1 MSRWSGQ
8 PSIKGSTE
16 AVRMALLTLNTI
28 GITFVWGVEQ
38 TYCTPYLLSLGLT
51 KSKTSLVW
59 IAGPLSGLIVQP
71 IVGAL
76 ADESTSRW
84 GRRRPF
90 IVVGSILS
98 ALCLLTLGFTKEIIG
113 FFIPDEKVA
122 QTFTISTAVL
132 SIYAVDFS
140 INAVMSAARSLVVD
154 TLPIEKQQTGSA
166 WGSRMSA
173 IGHGIAYATGAI
185 DLPSLLGTSLGD
197 TQFKQLTVIAAFGL
211 VFTCGVTS
219 WAVTERI
226 LIAARHD
233 PRKEDGGF
241 KVISQ
246 IWSTIVNL
254 PPRIRAICMAQ
265 FWAWIGWFPFLFYS
279 TTWIGETYFRYDTPN
294 EAKDSGDALGEI
306 GRVGSEA
313 FIIYSCITFLGSW
326 ILPVIIRSPD
336 DESYTQR
343 PPQRLRGIA
352 EKFNKYKPDLLSAWM
367 CAHATFAGA
376 MLFAPF
382 ATSFRFATILV
393 CLCGLPW
400 NIASWAPSAFLGVE
414 VNKLS
419 GATRSNAPYR
429 RLSHDS
435 NMELEDMNGLTS
447 PSSILDPDDSHAAP
461 KSNPAGQLSGV
472 YFGILNIYTT
482 IPQFI
487 GTIISTIVFS
497 ILEPGKSPELA
508 HGAQPEEHHNTDGP
522 NAIAVCLFIGACSA
536 VVAIFATG
544 KLRYLLE
551 GHYVTASSSLEHRW
565 APVVPSKRRSLR
577 AKLAARSNS
586 EPYAPRKAPRPDATE
601 TSDSFINSKKDKR
614 IIKHSSF
621 VSRIEKANKKPTK
634 RRRPGKKLVTNLDSL
649 AKALPDLL
657 ADGETEE
664 GLRQLRE
671 GKIRH
676 KSLKTRKGALKK
688 KEKIVKGEV
697 ERFGVSLAR
706 LSAVTEQSMDVG
718 QSGSGEK
725 DAAAEGQV
733 SAPAPT
739 STANRWAALRGFISA
754 TMEQNPAFV
763 AKRDGK

>member
-1 MSRWSGQ
+1 MSRWAGQ

-76 ADESTSRW
+76 ADESTSKW

-90 IVVGSILS
+90 IVLGSILS
-98 ALCLLTLGFTKEIIG
+98 AFCLLTLGFTKEIVE
-113 FFIPDEKVA
+113 FFVPDHPA
-122 QTFTISTAVL
+122 TQTVTISTAVL
-132 SIYAVDFS
+132 AIYAVDFS

-185 DLPSLLGTSLGD
+185 DLPSILGTSLGE
-197 TQFKQLTVIAAFGL
+197 TQFKQLTVIAALGL

-226 LIAARHD
+226 LIAPRHD

-241 KVISQ
+241 KVVSQ
-246 IWSTIVNL
+246 IWSTIVHL

-279 TTWIGETYFRYDTPN
+279 TTWIGETYFRYDVVR

-313 FIIYSCITFLGSW
+313 FIIYSVITFLGSW
-326 ILPVIIRSPD
+326 ILPMVIKSPD

-343 PPQRLRGIA
+343 PPEALRGVV
-352 EKFNKYKPDLLSAWM
+352 ENLNKYKPELLTAWM
-367 CAHATFAGA
+367 WGHATFAGA
-376 MLFAPF
+376 MMFAPF
-382 ATSFRFATILV
+382 AKSFRFATFLV

-419 GATRSNAPYR
+419 GATGPNASYR
-429 RLSHDS
+429 RLSHPS
-435 NMELEDMNGLTS
+435 PIEMEELNG
-447 PSSILDPDDSHAAP
+447 SILDPDDSRSGS
-461 KSNPAGQLSGV
+461 KSNPTGQLSGV

-487 GTIISTIVFS
+487 GTILSTVIFS

-508 HGAQPEEHHNTDGP
+508 HNAHPNEHHGTDGP
-522 NAIAVCLFIGACSA
+522 NAISVCLFIGACSA
-536 VVAIFATG
+536 VMAIFATR
-544 KLRYLLE
+544 KLKYL
-551 GHYVTASSSLEHRW
+551 
-565 APVVPSKRRSLR
+565 
-577 AKLAARSNS
+577 
-586 EPYAPRKAPRPDATE
+586 
-601 TSDSFINSKKDKR
+601 
-614 IIKHSSF
+614 
-621 VSRIEKANKKPTK
+621 
-634 RRRPGKKLVTNLDSL
+634 
-649 AKALPDLL
+649 
-657 ADGETEE
+657 
-664 GLRQLRE
+664 
-671 GKIRH
+671 
-676 KSLKTRKGALKK
+676 
-688 KEKIVKGEV
+688 
-697 ERFGVSLAR
+697 
-706 LSAVTEQSMDVG
+706 
-718 QSGSGEK
+718 
-725 DAAAEGQV
+725 
-733 SAPAPT
+733 
-739 STANRWAALRGFISA
+739 
-754 TMEQNPAFV
+754 
-763 AKRDGK
+763 

>member
-1 MSRWSGQ
+1 MSRWAGQ

-16 AVRMALLTLNTI
+16 AMRMALLTLNTI

-76 ADESTSRW
+76 ADESTSKW

-90 IVVGSILS
+90 IVLGSILS
-98 ALCLLTLGFTKEIIG
+98 AFCLLTLGFTKEIVE
-113 FFIPDEKVA
+113 FFVPEHPA
-122 QTFTISTAVL
+122 TQTVTISTAVMA
-132 SIYAVDFS
+132 IYAVDFS

-197 TQFKQLTVIAAFGL
+197 TQFKQLTVIAALGL

-226 LIAARHD
+226 LIAPRHD
-233 PRKEDGGF
+233 PRKEEGGF

-246 IWSTIVNL
+246 IWFTIVNL

-279 TTWIGETYFRYDTPN
+279 TTWIGETYFRYDVARD
-294 EAKDSGDALGEI
+294 AKDSGDALGEI

-313 FIIYSCITFLGSW
+313 FIIYSVITFLGSW
-326 ILPVIIRSPD
+326 ILPMIIKSPD

-343 PPQRLRGIA
+343 PPEALRGIV
-352 EKFNKYKPDLLSAWM
+352 ENLNKYKPELLTAWM
-367 CAHATFAGA
+367 WGHATFAGA

-382 ATSFRFATILV
+382 ARSFRFATFLV

-419 GATRSNAPYR
+419 GAAGPNASYR
-429 RLSHDS
+429 RLSHS
-435 NMELEDMNGLTS
+435 STVEMEEING
-447 PSSILDPDDSHAAP
+447 SILDPEDSRSGS
-461 KSNPAGQLSGV
+461 KSNTTGQLSGV

-487 GTIISTIVFS
+487 GTILSTIIFS

-508 HGAQPEEHHNTDGP
+508 HNAHPNEHHGTDGP

-536 VVAIFATG
+536 VVAIFATR
-544 KLRYLLE
+544 KLKYL
-551 GHYVTASSSLEHRW
+551 
-565 APVVPSKRRSLR
+565 
-577 AKLAARSNS
+577 
-586 EPYAPRKAPRPDATE
+586 
-601 TSDSFINSKKDKR
+601 
-614 IIKHSSF
+614 
-621 VSRIEKANKKPTK
+621 
-634 RRRPGKKLVTNLDSL
+634 
-649 AKALPDLL
+649 
-657 ADGETEE
+657 
-664 GLRQLRE
+664 
-671 GKIRH
+671 
-676 KSLKTRKGALKK
+676 
-688 KEKIVKGEV
+688 
-697 ERFGVSLAR
+697 
-706 LSAVTEQSMDVG
+706 
-718 QSGSGEK
+718 
-725 DAAAEGQV
+725 
-733 SAPAPT
+733 
-739 STANRWAALRGFISA
+739 
-754 TMEQNPAFV
+754 
-763 AKRDGK
+763 

>member
-1 MSRWSGQ
+1 MSRWAGQ

-76 ADESTSRW
+76 ADESTSKW

-90 IVVGSILS
+90 IVIGSILS
-98 ALCLLTLGFTKEIIG
+98 AFCLLTLGFTKEIVE
-113 FFIPDEKVA
+113 FFVPNHHTT
-122 QTFTISTAVL
+122 QTVTISTAVL
-132 SIYAVDFS
+132 AIYAVDFS

-173 IGHGIAYATGAI
+173 IGHGIAYATGAV
-185 DLPSLLGTSLGD
+185 DLPSILGTSLGD
-197 TQFKQLTVIAAFGL
+197 TQFKQLTVIAALGL

-226 LIAARHD
+226 LIAPRHD
-233 PRKEDGGF
+233 PRREEGGF

-279 TTWIGETYFRYDTPN
+279 TTWIGETYFRYDVVRD
-294 EAKDSGDALGEI
+294 AKDSGDALGEI

-313 FIIYSCITFLGSW
+313 FIIYSIITFLGSW
-326 ILPVIIRSPD
+326 ILPMVIKSPD

-343 PPQRLRGIA
+343 PPEALRGVV
-352 EKFNKYKPDLLSAWM
+352 ENFNKYKPELLTAWM
-367 CAHATFAGA
+367 WGHATFAGA

-382 ATSFRFATILV
+382 AKSFRFATFLV

-419 GATRSNAPYR
+419 GATGPNASYR
-429 RLSHDS
+429 RLSHS
-435 NMELEDMNGLTS
+435 SPIEMEENNG
-447 PSSILDPDDSHAAP
+447 SILDPDDSRSAS
-461 KSNPAGQLSGV
+461 KSNTTGQLSGV

-487 GTIISTIVFS
+487 GTILSTIIFS

-508 HGAQPEEHHNTDGP
+508 HSAHPNEHHGTDGP

-536 VVAIFATG
+536 IVAVFATR
-544 KLRYLLE
+544 KLKYL
-551 GHYVTASSSLEHRW
+551 
-565 APVVPSKRRSLR
+565 
-577 AKLAARSNS
+577 
-586 EPYAPRKAPRPDATE
+586 
-601 TSDSFINSKKDKR
+601 
-614 IIKHSSF
+614 
-621 VSRIEKANKKPTK
+621 
-634 RRRPGKKLVTNLDSL
+634 
-649 AKALPDLL
+649 
-657 ADGETEE
+657 
-664 GLRQLRE
+664 
-671 GKIRH
+671 
-676 KSLKTRKGALKK
+676 
-688 KEKIVKGEV
+688 
-697 ERFGVSLAR
+697 
-706 LSAVTEQSMDVG
+706 
-718 QSGSGEK
+718 
-725 DAAAEGQV
+725 
-733 SAPAPT
+733 
-739 STANRWAALRGFISA
+739 
-754 TMEQNPAFV
+754 
-763 AKRDGK
+763 

>member
-1 MSRWSGQ
+1 MSRWIGQ

-16 AVRMALLTLNTI
+16 AVRMSLLTLNTV

-76 ADESTSRW
+76 ADESTSKW

-90 IVVGSILS
+90 IVVGAVLS
-98 ALCLLTLGFTKEIIG
+98 ALCLLTLGFTKEMVAY
-113 FFIPDEKVA
+113 FVPDEKAA
-122 QTFTISTAVL
+122 QTLTISMAVL
-132 SIYAVDFS
+132 AIYAVDFS

-154 TLPIEKQQTGSA
+154 TLPIDKQQTGSA

-197 TQFKQLTVIAAFGL
+197 TQFKQLTVIAALGL
-211 VFTCGVTS
+211 VFTCFVTA
-219 WAVTERI
+219 WAVTERV
-226 LIAARHD
+226 LIAPRHD
-233 PRKEDGGF
+233 PRKDEGGF
-241 KVISQ
+241 KVVSQ
-246 IWSTIVNL
+246 IWSTIVHL

-279 TTWIGETYFRYDTPN
+279 TTWIGETYFRYDVARD
-294 EAKDSGDALGEI
+294 AKDSGDALGEI

-313 FIIYSCITFLGSW
+313 FIIYSIITFFGSW
-326 ILPVIIRSPD
+326 ILPMVIRSPD

-343 PPQRLRGIA
+343 PPAALRGVV
-352 EKFNKYKPDLLSAWM
+352 EKLNEHKPDLLTAWM

-382 ATSFRFATILV
+382 ATSFRFATFLV

-419 GATRSNAPYR
+419 GATAPNGSYR

-435 NMELEDMNGLTS
+435 NSNLELEEMNGLSSPTIIDPEGLR
-447 PSSILDPDDSHAAP
+447 PSS
-461 KSNPAGQLSGV
+461 KSGTTGQLSGV

-487 GTIISTIVFS
+487 GTILSTIIFS

-508 HGAQPEEHHNTDGP
+508 HGANPSEHHGTDGP
-522 NAIAVCLFIGACSA
+522 NAISVCLFIGACSA
-536 VVAIFATG
+536 IIAVFATR
-544 KLRYLLE
+544 KL
-551 GHYVTASSSLEHRW
+551 
-565 APVVPSKRRSLR
+565 
-577 AKLAARSNS
+577 
-586 EPYAPRKAPRPDATE
+586 
-601 TSDSFINSKKDKR
+601 
-614 IIKHSSF
+614 KH
-621 VSRIEKANKKPTK
+621 
-634 RRRPGKKLVTNLDSL
+634 L
-649 AKALPDLL
+649 
-657 ADGETEE
+657 
-664 GLRQLRE
+664 
-671 GKIRH
+671 
-676 KSLKTRKGALKK
+676 
-688 KEKIVKGEV
+688 
-697 ERFGVSLAR
+697 
-706 LSAVTEQSMDVG
+706 
-718 QSGSGEK
+718 
-725 DAAAEGQV
+725 
-733 SAPAPT
+733 
-739 STANRWAALRGFISA
+739 
-754 TMEQNPAFV
+754 
-763 AKRDGK
+763 

>member
-1 MSRWSGQ
+1 MSRWAGQ

-76 ADESTSRW
+76 ADESTSKW

-90 IVVGSILS
+90 IVLGSILS
-98 ALCLLTLGFTKEIIG
+98 AFCLLTLGFTKEIVE
-113 FFIPDEKVA
+113 FFVPNHHATQAV
-122 QTFTISTAVL
+122 TISTAVL
-132 SIYAVDFS
+132 AIYAVDFS

-185 DLPSLLGTSLGD
+185 DLPSILGTSLGD
-197 TQFKQLTVIAAFGL
+197 TQFKQLTVIAALGL
-211 VFTCGVTS
+211 VFTCCVTS
-219 WAVTERI
+219 WAVTERV
-226 LIAARHD
+226 LIAPRHD
-233 PRKEDGGF
+233 PRKEEGGF
-241 KVISQ
+241 KVVAQ

-279 TTWIGETYFRYDTPN
+279 TTWIGETYFRYDVARD
-294 EAKDSGDALGEI
+294 AKDSGDALGEI

-313 FIIYSCITFLGSW
+313 FIIYSIITFLGSW
-326 ILPVIIRSPD
+326 ILPMIIKSPD

-343 PPQRLRGIA
+343 PPEALKGVV
-352 EKFNKYKPDLLSAWM
+352 ENFNKYKPELLTAWM
-367 CAHATFAGA
+367 WGHATFAGA

-382 ATSFRFATILV
+382 ARSFRFATFLV

-419 GATRSNAPYR
+419 GATGPNASYR
-429 RLSHDS
+429 RLSHS
-435 NMELEDMNGLTS
+435 SPIEMEEVNGT
-447 PSSILDPDDSHAAP
+447 ILDPEDSRSGS
-461 KSNPAGQLSGV
+461 KSNTTGQLSGV

-487 GTIISTIVFS
+487 GTILSTVIFS

-508 HGAQPEEHHNTDGP
+508 HNAHPAEHHGTDGP

-536 VVAIFATG
+536 IVAIFATR
-544 KLRYLLE
+544 KL
-551 GHYVTASSSLEHRW
+551 
-565 APVVPSKRRSLR
+565 
-577 AKLAARSNS
+577 
-586 EPYAPRKAPRPDATE
+586 
-601 TSDSFINSKKDKR
+601 
-614 IIKHSSF
+614 KH
-621 VSRIEKANKKPTK
+621 
-634 RRRPGKKLVTNLDSL
+634 L
-649 AKALPDLL
+649 
-657 ADGETEE
+657 
-664 GLRQLRE
+664 
-671 GKIRH
+671 
-676 KSLKTRKGALKK
+676 
-688 KEKIVKGEV
+688 
-697 ERFGVSLAR
+697 
-706 LSAVTEQSMDVG
+706 
-718 QSGSGEK
+718 
-725 DAAAEGQV
+725 
-733 SAPAPT
+733 
-739 STANRWAALRGFISA
+739 
-754 TMEQNPAFV
+754 
-763 AKRDGK
+763 

>member
-1 MSRWSGQ
+1 MSRWAGH

-76 ADESTSRW
+76 ADESTSKW
-84 GRRRPF
+84 GRRKPF
-90 IVVGSILS
+90 IIFGSILS
-98 ALCLLTLGFTKEIIG
+98 ALCLLTLGFTKEIVG

-122 QTFTISTAVL
+122 QTFTISAAVL
-132 SIYAVDFS
+132 AIYAVDFS

-185 DLPSLLGTSLGD
+185 DLPSLLGTSLGN

-211 VFTCGVTS
+211 VFTCGVTC

-226 LIAARHD
+226 LIATRHD
-233 PRKEDGGF
+233 SHKEGGGF

-246 IWSTIVNL
+246 IWSTIVHL

-279 TTWIGETYFRYDTPN
+279 TTWIGETYFRYDAAHD
-294 EAKDSGDALGEI
+294 AKDSGDALGEI

-313 FIIYSCITFLGSW
+313 FIIYSVITFLGSW
-326 ILPVIIRSPD
+326 ILPMVIRSPD

-343 PPQRLRGIA
+343 PPESLRGIV
-352 EKFNKYKPDLLSAWM
+352 ENVNKYKPELLTAWM
-367 CAHATFAGA
+367 WGHATFAAA
-376 MLFAPF
+376 MFFAPF

-393 CLCGLPW
+393 CLCALPW

-419 GATRSNAPYR
+419 GAGGPNASYR

-435 NMELEDMNGLTS
+435 NVEMEEINGVSS
-447 PSSILDPDDSHAAP
+447 PAILDIESSRGAS
-461 KSNPAGQLSGV
+461 KQGSTGQLSGV

-487 GTIISTIVFS
+487 GTILSTVIFS

-508 HGAQPEEHHNTDGP
+508 HTAHPDEHHGTDGP
-522 NAIAVCLFIGACSA
+522 NAISVCLFIGACSA
-536 VVAIFATG
+536 VVAVFATR
-544 KLRYLLE
+544 KLKYL
-551 GHYVTASSSLEHRW
+551 
-565 APVVPSKRRSLR
+565 
-577 AKLAARSNS
+577 
-586 EPYAPRKAPRPDATE
+586 
-601 TSDSFINSKKDKR
+601 
-614 IIKHSSF
+614 
-621 VSRIEKANKKPTK
+621 
-634 RRRPGKKLVTNLDSL
+634 
-649 AKALPDLL
+649 
-657 ADGETEE
+657 
-664 GLRQLRE
+664 
-671 GKIRH
+671 
-676 KSLKTRKGALKK
+676 
-688 KEKIVKGEV
+688 
-697 ERFGVSLAR
+697 
-706 LSAVTEQSMDVG
+706 
-718 QSGSGEK
+718 
-725 DAAAEGQV
+725 
-733 SAPAPT
+733 
-739 STANRWAALRGFISA
+739 
-754 TMEQNPAFV
+754 
-763 AKRDGK
+763 

>member
-1 MSRWSGQ
+1 M
-8 PSIKGSTE
+8 
-16 AVRMALLTLNTI
+16 RMALLTLNTI

-76 ADESTSRW
+76 ADESTSKW

-90 IVVGSILS
+90 IVIGSILS
-98 ALCLLTLGFTKEIIG
+98 SLCLLTLGFTKEIVG
-113 FFIPDEKVA
+113 YFVPDEKVA
-122 QTFTISTAVL
+122 QTFTISAAVL

-154 TLPIEKQQTGSA
+154 TLPIDKQQTGSA

-173 IGHGIAYATGAI
+173 IGHGIAYATGAV

-197 TQFKQLTVIAAFGL
+197 TQFKQLTVIAALGL
-211 VFTCGVTS
+211 VLTCGVTA

-226 LIAARHD
+226 LIAPRHD
-233 PRKEDGGF
+233 PRRDDGGF
-241 KVISQ
+241 KVVSQ

-279 TTWIGETYFRYDTPN
+279 TTWIGETYFRYDTPHD
-294 EAKDSGDALGEI
+294 AKDSGDALGEI

-313 FIIYSCITFLGSW
+313 FIIYSGITFLGSW
-326 ILPVIIRSPD
+326 ILPMVIRSPD
-336 DESYTQR
+336 DESYTRR
-343 PPQRLRGIA
+343 PPQSLQGVMER
-352 EKFNKYKPDLLSAWM
+352 FNKYKPDLLTAWM

-382 ATSFRFATILV
+382 AHSFRFATFLV

-419 GATRSNAPYR
+419 GATGSNSSYR

-435 NMELEDMNGLTS
+435 NVELEDLNDPAS
-447 PSSILDPDDSHAAP
+447 PSVLDPEGLHAAS
-461 KSNPAGQLSGV
+461 KSGSSGQLSGV

-487 GTIISTIVFS
+487 GTILSTIIFS

-508 HGAQPEEHHNTDGP
+508 HNAHPDEHHGTDGP
-522 NAIAVCLFIGACSA
+522 NAISICLFIGACSA
-536 VVAIFATG
+536 MVAVFATRRL
-544 KLRYLLE
+544 KYL
-551 GHYVTASSSLEHRW
+551 
-565 APVVPSKRRSLR
+565 
-577 AKLAARSNS
+577 
-586 EPYAPRKAPRPDATE
+586 
-601 TSDSFINSKKDKR
+601 
-614 IIKHSSF
+614 
-621 VSRIEKANKKPTK
+621 
-634 RRRPGKKLVTNLDSL
+634 
-649 AKALPDLL
+649 
-657 ADGETEE
+657 
-664 GLRQLRE
+664 
-671 GKIRH
+671 
-676 KSLKTRKGALKK
+676 
-688 KEKIVKGEV
+688 
-697 ERFGVSLAR
+697 
-706 LSAVTEQSMDVG
+706 
-718 QSGSGEK
+718 
-725 DAAAEGQV
+725 
-733 SAPAPT
+733 
-739 STANRWAALRGFISA
+739 
-754 TMEQNPAFV
+754 
-763 AKRDGK
+763 

>member
-1 MSRWSGQ
+1 MSRWTGQ
-8 PSIKGSTE
+8 PSVKGSTE
-16 AVRMALLTLNTI
+16 AMRMALLTLNTV

-76 ADESTSRW
+76 ADESKSKW

-90 IVVGSILS
+90 IVVGAILS
-98 ALCLLTLGFTKEIIG
+98 AMCLLTLGFTREIVEY
-113 FFIPDEKVA
+113 FVPDRTAA
-122 QTFTISTAVL
+122 QGLTIYTAVL
-132 SIYAVDFS
+132 AIYAVDFS

-185 DLPSLLGTSLGD
+185 DLPSLLGTRLGD
-197 TQFKQLTVIAAFGL
+197 TQFKQLTVIAALGL
-211 VFTCGVTS
+211 VFTCGVTA

-226 LIAARHD
+226 LVATRHD
-233 PRKEDGGF
+233 PRKDKGGF
-241 KVISQ
+241 QVVSQ
-246 IWSTIVNL
+246 IWHTIVNL

-279 TTWIGETYFRYDTPN
+279 TTWIGETYFRYDAAH

-313 FIIYSCITFLGSW
+313 FIIYSFITFFGSW
-326 ILPVIIRSPD
+326 ILPMVIKSPD

-343 PPQRLRGIA
+343 PPQSLQSA
-352 EKFNKYKPDLLSAWM
+352 VEKLNKYKPDLLTAWV

-376 MLFAPF
+376 MFFAPF
-382 ATSFRFATILV
+382 ATSFRFATVLV

-419 GATRSNAPYR
+419 GAGSSAPHR

-435 NMELEDMNGLTS
+435 NIKLAEMNELSNTS
-447 PSSILDPDDSHAAP
+447 LLSPDDPHSKP
-461 KSNPAGQLSGV
+461 GTTGQLSGV

-487 GTIISTIVFS
+487 GTILSTIIFS

-508 HGAQPEEHHNTDGP
+508 HGAHPDEHHSTDGP
-522 NAIAVCLFIGACSA
+522 NAISICLFIGACSA
-536 VVAIFATG
+536 VVAIFATRR
-544 KLRYLLE
+544 LRYL
-551 GHYVTASSSLEHRW
+551 
-565 APVVPSKRRSLR
+565 
-577 AKLAARSNS
+577 
-586 EPYAPRKAPRPDATE
+586 
-601 TSDSFINSKKDKR
+601 
-614 IIKHSSF
+614 
-621 VSRIEKANKKPTK
+621 
-634 RRRPGKKLVTNLDSL
+634 
-649 AKALPDLL
+649 
-657 ADGETEE
+657 
-664 GLRQLRE
+664 
-671 GKIRH
+671 
-676 KSLKTRKGALKK
+676 
-688 KEKIVKGEV
+688 
-697 ERFGVSLAR
+697 
-706 LSAVTEQSMDVG
+706 
-718 QSGSGEK
+718 
-725 DAAAEGQV
+725 
-733 SAPAPT
+733 
-739 STANRWAALRGFISA
+739 
-754 TMEQNPAFV
+754 
-763 AKRDGK
+763 

>member
-1 MSRWSGQ
+1 MSRWVGQ

-16 AVRMALLTLNTI
+16 AMRMALLTLNTI

-76 ADESTSRW
+76 ADESTSKW

-90 IVVGSILS
+90 IVLGSILS
-98 ALCLLTLGFTKEIIG
+98 AFCLLTLGFTKEIVA
-113 FFIPDEKVA
+113 FFVSDAKTA
-122 QTFTISTAVL
+122 QGLTIYTAVMA
-132 SIYAVDFS
+132 IYAVDFS

-173 IGHGIAYATGAI
+173 IGHGIAYATGAV

-197 TQFKQLTVIAAFGL
+197 TQFKQLTVIAALGL
-211 VFTCGVTS
+211 VFTCWITA

-226 LIAARHD
+226 LVASRRD
-233 PRKEDGGF
+233 PRKDDGGF

-279 TTWIGETYFRYDTPN
+279 TTWIGETYFRYDAAHD
-294 EAKDSGDALGEI
+294 AKDSGDALGEI

-313 FIIYSCITFLGSW
+313 FIVYSFITFFGSW
-326 ILPVIIRSPD
+326 ILPMVIRSPD

-343 PPQRLRGIA
+343 PPESLRGVV
-352 EKFNKYKPDLLSAWM
+352 EGLNKYKPDLLTAWM

-376 MLFAPF
+376 MFFAPF
-382 ATSFRFATILV
+382 AHSFRCATLLV

-414 VNKLS
+414 VNRLS
-419 GATRSNAPYR
+419 GATGPYR
-429 RLSHDS
+429 RVSHDS
-435 NMELEDMNGLTS
+435 TIEMEERNGVSS
-447 PSSILDPDDSHAAP
+447 PTLLDPEDPRAGS
-461 KSNPAGQLSGV
+461 KSGTTGQLSGV

-487 GTIISTIVFS
+487 GTILSTIIFS

-508 HGAQPEEHHNTDGP
+508 HKANPEEHHGTDGP
-522 NAIAVCLFIGACSA
+522 NAISVCLFIGACSA
-536 VVAIFATG
+536 VVAVFATR
-544 KLRYLLE
+544 KLK
-551 GHYVTASSSLEHRW
+551 YV
-565 APVVPSKRRSLR
+565 
-577 AKLAARSNS
+577 
-586 EPYAPRKAPRPDATE
+586 
-601 TSDSFINSKKDKR
+601 
-614 IIKHSSF
+614 
-621 VSRIEKANKKPTK
+621 
-634 RRRPGKKLVTNLDSL
+634 
-649 AKALPDLL
+649 
-657 ADGETEE
+657 
-664 GLRQLRE
+664 
-671 GKIRH
+671 
-676 KSLKTRKGALKK
+676 
-688 KEKIVKGEV
+688 
-697 ERFGVSLAR
+697 
-706 LSAVTEQSMDVG
+706 
-718 QSGSGEK
+718 
-725 DAAAEGQV
+725 
-733 SAPAPT
+733 
-739 STANRWAALRGFISA
+739 
-754 TMEQNPAFV
+754 
-763 AKRDGK
+763 